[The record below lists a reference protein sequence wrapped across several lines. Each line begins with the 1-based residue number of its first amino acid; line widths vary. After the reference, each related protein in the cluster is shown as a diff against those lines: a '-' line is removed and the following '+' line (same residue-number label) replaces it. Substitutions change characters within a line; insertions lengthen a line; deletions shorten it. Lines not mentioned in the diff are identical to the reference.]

1 MVPEIRKALAPHAS
15 KFIETLVSLTKQP
28 LRLQVTRGAVQAGTF
43 YARALQAWP
52 STTCGL
58 TSWFAKVQDGIT
70 VKDVYILSNDFESGV
85 LHHLDRAGNT

>member
-28 LRLQVTRGAVQAGTF
+28 LRLQVTRGAVQ
-43 YARALQAWP
+43 
-52 STTCGL
+52 
-58 TSWFAKVQDGIT
+58 DGIT